1 MSNSRFPIHL
11 SNKLEKLKLEF
22 QYRQLKVNA
31 DAIDF
36 YSNDYLGFLLDSKR
50 SGPSKL
56 IGSGAGG
63 SRLISGNS
71 NEIEQLEQTIANF
84 HHAEAALVY
93 PSGYQANIGLYNV
106 IAGRGDTLLFDEAC
120 HASIRD
126 GLRLSHASGISFKH
140 NNLDDLTTKL
150 GQSSGHV
157 YIVVESLYSMD
168 GDIAPLDELAQIC
181 KETGALLIVDEAHAL
196 GVFGPNGEGLV
207 YSNDVINACIA
218 RVYGFGKAVGCQGA
232 AIVGDTELKELL
244 VNYSRS
250 FIFST
255 GISPL
260 LVDAIAKAYQKLS
273 KSNTLRSALHRN
285 IAYFNSKFKG
295 VELLLNENSE
305 SPIMALRAK
314 NSEHVLNYAQAIAS
328 AGMNV
333 KGIRWP
339 TVPRN
344 QERIRIS
351 LHAFNTESEIDLLFA
366 TASTAY

>member
-1 MSNSRFPIHL
+1 MR
-11 SNKLEKLKLEF
+11 KLEKLKFEF
-22 QYRQLKVNA
+22 QYRHLQVNPE
-31 DAIDF
+31 AIDF
-36 YSNDYLGFLLDSKR
+36 YSNDYLGFIRYSVT
-50 SGPSKL
+50 SPSPQLPK
-56 IGSGAGG
+56 SGAGG

-71 NEIEQLEQTIANF
+71 KEVERLEQTIASY

-93 PSGYQANIGLYNV
+93 PSGYQANVGLYSV

-126 GLRLSHASGISFKH
+126 GMRLSHANAISFKH
-140 NNLDDLTTKL
+140 NNLDDLKAKL
-150 GQSSGHV
+150 AQASGHV

-168 GDIAPLDELAQIC
+168 GDCAPFADLVKIC
-181 KETGALLIVDEAHAL
+181 KESGALLILDEAHAL
-196 GVFGPNGEGLV
+196 GVFGPNGEGLA
-207 YSNDVINACIA
+207 YSDDVTNVCIA
-218 RVYGFGKAVGCQGA
+218 RIYGFGKALGCQGA
-232 AIVGDTELKELL
+232 AIVGDSELKELL

-260 LVDAIAKAYQKLS
+260 LVASLEKAYEKLAAS
-273 KSNTLRSALHRN
+273 ANLRNTLHSN
-285 IAYFNSKFKG
+285 IAYFNSSFRATG
-295 VELLLNENSE
+295 LLLNEHSE
-305 SPIMALRAK
+305 SPIMALKA
-314 NSEHVLNYAQAIAS
+314 NSSEHVLAYARAIAS

-351 LHAFNTESEIDLLFA
+351 LHAFNTLSEIDLLLETA
-366 TASTAY
+366 TSAY